1 MNLVDLRPTKETLIT
16 QGNLFY
22 RESLRAWNTLRLNK
36 TLIHEFPMLRER
48 RAKFGYKIVLYRNF
62 KELNKSIHKMEKDE
76 EALPMLL
83 FLQRHHHNSD

>member
-1 MNLVDLRPTKETLIT
+1 MNKVNLRPTKETLIT

-36 TLIHEFPMLRER
+36 TFIHEFPMLRER

-62 KELNKSIHKMEKDE
+62 KDLKQSIHKMEKEDE
-76 EALPMLL
+76 AIPILL
-83 FLQRHHHNSD
+83 FLQRHPSTN